1 MKKNVPA
8 PVAAQKVTPP
18 AAQPAISP
26 VQDEQIKSTVSA
38 KAPAQPIKSASSTP
52 KARPVINPANY
63 PKRKDERSPAA
74 QSTLNM
80 VPGVNQIVP
89 IAQNHPNR
97 IVTPFANP
105 VVKSTTLEAGSTT
118 ECGEV
123 CITDNVIYVA
133 TNKDYPVTM
142 FITERGSE
150 AVALSL
156 TMVPKRIPPKE
167 INLQLSQGDV
177 TNIVANRNAERWET
191 SQPFV
196 EVIRNVFRETAQ
208 GRVPQGYVLSK
219 TPRSADLPNCTQAGI
234 ETKFSSGQ
242 LYTGHNLSVFI
253 GVAENKTKRAI
264 EFNEQSCGAWNV
276 AAVTTWP
283 YSVLLPGQKTEV
295 FVAVRRNVGGRPA
308 TKRKSLLGGG

>member
-8 PVAAQKVTPP
+8 PVAAKAP
-18 AAQPAISP
+18 AAVTQPTTSP
-26 VQDEQIKSTVSA
+26 VQEEQNKSSA
-38 KAPAQPIKSASSTP
+38 AAKTPVIQKQSAASTP
-52 KARPVINPANY
+52 KTRPVIDPANY

-74 QSTLNM
+74 QSNLNM
-80 VPGVNQIVP
+80 VPGVNQIIP

-105 VVKSTTLEAGSTT
+105 VVKSTTLEAGSATD
-118 ECGEV
+118 CGEV

-133 TNKDYPVTM
+133 TSKEYPVTM

-219 TPRSADLPNCTQAGI
+219 TPRTADLPKCTQAGI
-234 ETKFSSGQ
+234 KTKFASGQ

-253 GVAENKTKRAI
+253 GVAENKTKRAL

-308 TKRKSLLGGG
+308 TKRKSLLGGS